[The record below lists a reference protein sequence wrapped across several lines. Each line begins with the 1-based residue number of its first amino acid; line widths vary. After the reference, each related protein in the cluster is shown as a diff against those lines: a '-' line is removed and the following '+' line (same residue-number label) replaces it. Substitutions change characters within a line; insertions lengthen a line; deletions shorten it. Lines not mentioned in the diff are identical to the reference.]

1 VGVTSPVP
9 VLEVDDIAAARIR
22 IMDMGGTILD
32 ERDMGKHGMTLAFAA
47 PNGQVLALH
56 QRA

>member
-1 VGVTSPVP
+1 VTSPVP

-47 PNGQVLALH
+47 PNGQVLALL